1 MKKAVIFF
9 DKILLCLVFL
19 PMFVL
24 CGCNLI
30 ANTDTYEYVDM
41 SPRQISISNS
51 VDTVTL
57 VENVKSAV
65 VGIACSVSGGYSIG
79 SGVAIREGGY
89 ILTNEHVISGAKSIT
104 IYFADKTNASAT
116 LIWKD
121 KSQDLAVIKSSKDM
135 PYLVCSNETVKT
147 GEDII
152 AIGTPLS
159 LDFRH
164 TVTKGII
171 SAINRTVEL
180 ENSNG
185 TVSYMQNLIQ
195 HDASINPGNS
205 GGPIINYKGEV
216 VGINTLKASEAEGI
230 GFAIP
235 ISIGSSIVKNI
246 SQNSNWKSSYMG
258 IFSLD
263 NDVAIFK
270 GNKIDLT
277 QKGVFIA
284 GIDQNCE
291 SKNCFKNG
299 DIILEINNVKIN
311 SVLDLRLEIYKYNS
325 GDILNIK
332 LIRDGKEMEIR
343 YNLQEKM

>member
-9 DKILLCLVFL
+9 EKFLTVLILLPILC
-19 PMFVL
+19 L
-24 CGCNLI
+24 CGCNLM

-41 SPRQISISNS
+41 SPRQISVSGN
-51 VDTVTL
+51 VDTITL

-65 VGIACSVSGGYSIG
+65 VGIACSVIGGYSIG

-89 ILTNEHVISGAKSIT
+89 ILTNQHVISGANSIT
-104 IYFADKTNASAT
+104 IYFADKTNASAS
-116 LIWKD
+116 LIWQD

-135 PYLVCSNETVKT
+135 PYLVCSDEQSKV
-147 GEDII
+147 GEDVI
-152 AIGTPLS
+152 AIGTPLT
-159 LDFRH
+159 LDFGH

-171 SAINRTVEL
+171 SALNRTIEV

-185 TVSYMQNLIQ
+185 TTTFMQNLIQ

-235 ISIGSSIVKNI
+235 ISVGKTAVNKL
-246 SQNSNWKSSYMG
+246 SQNAQWKPSYMG

-263 NDVAIFK
+263 NDVAFFK
-270 GNKIDLT
+270 GEKIST
-277 QKGVFIA
+277 TGKGVYVYA
-284 GIDQNCE
+284 IDPNCE
-291 SKNCFKNG
+291 SKNCFAHG
-299 DIILEINNVKIN
+299 DIILEINGVKIN
-311 SVLDLRLEIYKYNS
+311 SVLDLRLEIYKYIS
-325 GDILNIK
+325 GDILNVKI
-332 LIRDGKEMEIR
+332 LRDGKEMEVR
-343 YNLQEKM
+343 YNLQER

>member
-1 MKKAVIFF
+1 MKRTVIFF
-9 DKILLCLVFL
+9 NKFLICLLILPLCSLLGCSLV
-19 PMFVL
+19 
-24 CGCNLI
+24 

-41 SPRQISISNS
+41 SPRQISVSNN
-51 VDTVTL
+51 VNTVTL

-79 SGVAIREGGY
+79 SGVSIREGGY
-89 ILTNEHVISGAKSIT
+89 ILTNEHVVSGAKNIT
-104 IYFADKTNASAT
+104 IYFADKTNAVAT
-116 LIWKD
+116 LVWKD

-135 PYLVCSNETVKT
+135 PYLVCSNSVPKT

-159 LDFRH
+159 LDFGH

-171 SAINRTVEL
+171 SATNRTVEL

-185 TVSYMQNLIQ
+185 TISYMQNLIQ

-205 GGPIINYKGEV
+205 GGPIINYSGEV

-235 ISIGSSIVKNI
+235 ISIGNSIVKNI
-246 SQNSNWKSSYMG
+246 SQNLNWKASYMG

-263 NDVAIFK
+263 NDVAVFK
-270 GNKIDLT
+270 GNKIDAI
-277 QKGVFIA
+277 QKGVFVA

-291 SKNCFKNG
+291 SKNCFKDG
-299 DIILEINNVKIN
+299 DIILEINNTKIN

-332 LIRDGKEMEIR
+332 LIRDGKEIEIR